1 MKNGGYKDAGG
12 GRYLILLES
21 LANERHPRLVRFRRG
36 RPLVRPRDIL
46 GGRIEPGD
54 RHVPISFWKERGV
67 MKDVDGCD
75 KCLNDFHSELL
86 QMDQH
91 INDARQ
97 MRSHFYKSRDNE
109 YTFRIFLVM

>member
-54 RHVPISFWKERGV
+54 RHVPISFWKESGV
-67 MKDVDGCD
+67 MKNIYGRD
-75 KCLNDFHSELL
+75 KCLNYLKCLHSVLVEKTHAELCAL
-86 QMDQH
+86 W
-91 INDARQ
+91 
-97 MRSHFYKSRDNE
+97 
-109 YTFRIFLVM
+109 